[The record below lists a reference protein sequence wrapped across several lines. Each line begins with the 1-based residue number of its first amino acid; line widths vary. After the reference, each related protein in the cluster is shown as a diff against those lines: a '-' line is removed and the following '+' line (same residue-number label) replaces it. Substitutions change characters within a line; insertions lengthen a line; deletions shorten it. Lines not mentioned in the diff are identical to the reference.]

1 MAMEKANRWEADN
14 LLGIPFSGIRKV
26 SEAAAK
32 LKAQGIDVI
41 EMTMGRPDFDT
52 PAHIKAAAIKALEQG
67 KVHYTSNYG
76 LPELRRAISKKMKEE
91 NGLEYDAGDEIIVTV
106 GGSEAIFG
114 TMGAFLNPGDE
125 IIVPTPIWGNY
136 LASPLCF
143 GAKIIQVP
151 VKEENGFSLLPEDV
165 EKCITDKTKAIVQVS
180 PGNPTGGVMKRKD
193 QEGIAELAKKHDL
206 LVISDEVYEHLIYT
220 GESHRSIATLDGMRE
235 RTIVVNSF
243 SKTYSMTGWRVGWVC
258 ADRAL
263 ISSLVRTHQN
273 IVACA
278 SSFAQYGALA
288 ALEGPQ
294 ECVAEMRAEFNR
306 RREYL
311 AAAINKMP
319 KVSCVEPAGAFY
331 IFMNIKEM
339 NMTSVEAS
347 NFFMEKAHVA
357 IVPGSAFG
365 EAGEGYIRIAYSAS
379 MDDIKEAV
387 KRMDAALRTL

>member
-1 MAMEKANRWEADN
+1 M
-14 LLGIPFSGIRKV
+14 
-26 SEAAAK
+26 
-32 LKAQGIDVI
+32 
-41 EMTMGRPDFDT
+41 
-52 PAHIKAAAIKALEQG
+52 
-67 KVHYTSNYG
+67 
-76 LPELRRAISKKMKEE
+76 
-91 NGLEYDAGDEIIVTV
+91 
-106 GGSEAIFG
+106 
-114 TMGAFLNPGDE
+114 
-125 IIVPTPIWGNY
+125 
-136 LASPLCF
+136 
-143 GAKIIQVP
+143 
-151 VKEENGFSLLPEDV
+151 LPEDV
-165 EKCITDKTKAIVQVS
+165 EKCITDKTKAIVLVS
-180 PGNPTGGVMKRKD
+180 PGNPTGGVMKRRD

-220 GESHRSIATLDGMRE
+220 GEKHRSIATLDGMRE

-294 ECVAEMRAEFNR
+294 DCVAEMRAEFNR

-311 AAAINKMP
+311 ADAINKMP